1 MFMKRVN
8 KFVKK
13 ASLLSVLL
21 LTLALTWF
29 MPEQV
34 LAATKTG
41 SITIQLKNLKTQMNH
56 VEFKVYPVG
65 KWNGTQGSWELDSSL
80 QSSEIVLDSLN
91 GASEWKEAAQ
101 KLSEN
106 SGLSSLACKSGE
118 TDINGQ
124 LKFSDLEWGMYLVVQ
139 TDEPDYGKIDPFMVP
154 IPYVINGV
162 QECNRTVSPKAIY
175 EIKQEDV
182 SLSEENCVYDGTQKK
197 PEVTLKL
204 AGGELEKDKDYT
216 VAYSNNIAVGT
227 GTVTITGKGSCIGTV
242 QKTFKINPASV
253 VNAKITLNT
262 SEYIYDG
269 KEKKPDIT
277 VMWNG
282 KELING
288 TDYSVIYEKNVN
300 IGTAKVTIT
309 GMGNYTGTVDKS
321 FTIRAKIGKT
331 FSYGKNKYKVTG
343 TSTVAFSGISN
354 NKVKRVTIPATVK
367 YGGKTFKVTAIS
379 KNALKNKKKVT
390 SVTIGKNVKS
400 IGASAFYGCKKL
412 KNIDIKSAGLKT
424 IGKKAFKGVSAKATI
439 NVPKGKLSAYEKL
452 LKGKGQKSTV
462 TIKNKKA
469 KS

>member
-139 TDEPDYGKIDPFMVP
+139 TDEPDYGMIDPFMVP

-216 VAYSNNIAVGT
+216 VSYSNNIAVGT
-227 GTVTITGKGSCIGTV
+227 GTVTITG
-242 QKTFKINPASV
+242 
-253 VNAKITLNT
+253 
-262 SEYIYDG
+262 
-269 KEKKPDIT
+269 
-277 VMWNG
+277 
-282 KELING
+282 
-288 TDYSVIYEKNVN
+288 
-300 IGTAKVTIT
+300 
-309 GMGNYTGTVDKS
+309 MGNYTGTADKS

-424 IGKKAFKGVSAKATI
+424 IGKKAFKGISAKATI

-452 LKGKGQKSTV
+452 LKGKGQKGTV